1 MRLFR
6 HLPPR
11 ARHAFLHDLVGAV
24 LFGTFAGVVIP
35 FAAVVA
41 RRLGAPPL
49 WISVLT
55 SASALGFFLTA
66 GWAPTL
72 VASNPVAL
80 VVWPAALARGLF
92 LLSPWLAGAEAL
104 VALVVG
110 YHLLNGLTVP
120 AYAETVDRVLPPELR
135 GRLVGTVRVGMSVA
149 AAGASLL
156 AGPAIQR
163 YGHGPVFAVAS
174 VFGVAGALVFG
185 RIRLPRGSLRRTVTP
200 PAWWTA
206 LQDRN
211 FRTLLL
217 ATFVFG
223 FGGWMMAPAVPL
235 LLVDELRTTS
245 PQVGVLSAASSLASM
260 VGFFVWGRYVDRRS
274 GVAALRTLL
283 TAAIATPLLF
293 LVSFHPWFA
302 LLPFTSDGFFL
313 AGLDLAWMAACM
325 ELAPPGRVA
334 AYAAAYTVLM
344 GFRGITA
351 PFLAGALASAVGPR
365 PVFLLASLLIG
376 LAGFLAR
383 RHLRAPHPGG
393 PPPLT
398 GPAYPRPA

>member
-1 MRLFR
+1 LGGFAVRLFR

-383 RHLRAPHPGG
+383 RHLRAPTQGA
-393 PPPLT
+393 L
-398 GPAYPRPA
+398 PR

>member
-1 MRLFR
+1 VRLFP

-24 LFGTFAGVVIP
+24 LFGIFSGVVVP

-49 WISVLT
+49 WISVLA
-55 SASALGFFLTA
+55 SAPALGFFLTA

-72 VASNPVAL
+72 VASNPVGL

-92 LLSPWLAGAEAL
+92 LLTPWLPGPEAL
-104 VALVVG
+104 VAVVVG

-120 AYAETVDRVLPPELR
+120 AYAETVGRVLPSELR

-149 AAGASLL
+149 AVGASLL

-174 VFGVAGALVFG
+174 VFGVAGALVFS
-185 RIRLPRGSLRRTVTP
+185 RIRLPRGSLHRTVAP

-206 LQDRN
+206 LRDRT
-211 FRTLLL
+211 FRSLLL

-235 LLVDELRTTS
+235 LLVDELRATS

-260 VGFFVWGRYVDRRS
+260 VGFSVWGRYVDRRS

-283 TAAIATPLLF
+283 TGAVATPLLF

-302 LLPFTSDGFFL
+302 LLPFSADGFFV

-351 PFLAGALASAVGPR
+351 PFVAGALASATGPR
-365 PVFLLASLLIG
+365 AVFLVAALLIG

-383 RHLRAPHPGG
+383 RHLRLPSAGAPSP
-393 PPPLT
+393 
-398 GPAYPRPA
+398 

>member
-24 LFGTFAGVVIP
+24 LFGIFSGVVVP

-49 WISVLT
+49 WISILA
-55 SASALGFFLTA
+55 SAPALGFFLTA
-66 GWAPTL
+66 GWAPAL

-80 VVWPAALARGLF
+80 VVWPAAVGRGLF
-92 LLSPWLAGAEAL
+92 LLTPWLPGPEAL

-120 AYAETVDRVLPPELR
+120 AYAETVGRVLPPELR

-149 AAGASLL
+149 AVGASLL

-174 VFGVAGALVFG
+174 VFGVAGAFVFS
-185 RIRLPRGSLRRTVTP
+185 RIRLPRGSLHRTVAP
-200 PAWWTA
+200 PTWWTA
-206 LQDRN
+206 LRDRT
-211 FRTLLL
+211 FRSLLL

-235 LLVDELRTTS
+235 LLVDELRATS

-274 GVAALRTLL
+274 GIAALRTLL
-283 TAAIATPLLF
+283 TAAVATPLLF

-302 LLPFTSDGFFL
+302 LLPFSSDGFFV

-344 GFRGITA
+344 GFRGVTA
-351 PFLAGALASAVGPR
+351 PFVAGALASATGPR
-365 PVFLLASLLIG
+365 AVFLVAALLIG

-383 RHLRAPHPGG
+383 RHLRLPSERAPSP
-393 PPPLT
+393 
-398 GPAYPRPA
+398 